1 MVPQQRCL
9 NSPLSQNPLLAS
21 AYGAGSTASPLL
33 AADKLRHKF
42 SPLLSPTAA
51 SASIG
56 TSGGS
61 AFDSVASKGP
71 PASPP
76 NRSASPKRSPASPS
90 SPTSTTASA
99 SKPSELMSIEKIVN
113 GLDKSKQATAAAV
126 MGD

>member
-1 MVPQQRCL
+1 MNKL
-9 NSPLSQNPLLAS
+9 KSSFFQNPLLAS
-21 AYGAGSTASPLL
+21 AYGAAGALPSPL

-61 AFDSVASKGP
+61 AFDSVASKGNP
-71 PASPP
+71 PSSSSPP
-76 NRSASPKRSPASPS
+76 RSASPKRSPASSPS
-90 SPTSTTASA
+90 SPPSTASR
-99 SKPSELMSIEKIVN
+99 PSELLSIEKIVN
-113 GLDKSKQATAAAV
+113 GLDKSKAQAAV